1 MNALVTFFDQNEIPA
16 VLEKSHPLA
25 IPPFP
30 VFQEAERMRP
40 EALLWKENYLKGKE
54 LVEQGDPSL
63 LGEAMEY
70 LNLSVR
76 SFADSY
82 VAREA
87 HILRVKVLGLQGKD
101 ADAATEALRVE
112 AFYVPF
118 P

>member
-1 MNALVTFFDQNEIPA
+1 M
-16 VLEKSHPLA
+16 K
-25 IPPFP
+25 
-30 VFQEAERMRP
+30 P
-40 EALLWKENYLKGKE
+40 EALLWKDNYLKGKE
-54 LVEQGDPSL
+54 LVEHGDPSL
-63 LGEAMEY
+63 LDEAMEY

-87 HILRVKVLGLQGKD
+87 HLLRSKVLQMQGKED
-101 ADAATEALRVE
+101 EAAMEALRVE